1 MWHNVASFLTFSAS
15 LKTGDFSPAGP
26 GASPM
31 RSPGG
36 TAHSESQGQCV
47 KKVTS
52 GAAVALQNHTPRIS

>member
-31 RSPGG
+31 RSPAG
-36 TAHSESQGQCV
+36 TAHSESQAQCV

-52 GAAVALQNHTPRIS
+52 GAAVALQSHMPRIS